1 MSAFAI
7 RNSKIESSLWRKK
20 FGAFTHIFFF
30 ARMYLMIDIV
40 HGIRWAVVLLVD
52 ATVHRDSFLGWP
64 LLISMAIR

>member
-1 MSAFAI
+1 M
-7 RNSKIESSLWRKK
+7 EKK
-20 FGAFTHIFFF
+20 VWCFYTYFFFF